1 MKVIIKTKNIQL
13 NEGMESFIEQ
23 KIGTL
28 DKFFGMLK
36 DEKVEKG
43 KPLDEFFIEIEKET
57 KHHRTGPYFLAK
69 AYIHLPGKTL
79 VAQSESDDIRT
90 AIVDVKDEMQQE
102 IKKYKF
108 KNIDAKRRESKKIKE
123 RMKGIG

>member
-1 MKVIIKTKNIQL
+1 MKIIIKTKNIQL
-13 NEGMESFIEQ
+13 NEAMETFIEE

-36 DEKVEKG
+36 NEKVETG
-43 KPLDEFFIEIEKET
+43 RPLDEFFIEIEKET
-57 KHHRTGPYFLAK
+57 KHHRKGPYFLAK
-69 AYIHLPGKTL
+69 AYIHLPGKTV
-79 VAQSESDDIRT
+79 VAQSESEDIRT

-108 KNIDAKRRESKKIKE
+108 KNIEADRRKSRKIKQSL
-123 RMKGIG
+123 KSV

>member
-1 MKVIIKTKNIQL
+1 MKIIIKTKNLSL
-13 NEGMESFIEQ
+13 NDEMESFIET
-23 KIGTL
+23 KIGAL
-28 DKFFGMLK
+28 DKFLGMLK
-36 DEKVEKG
+36 REKVEKG
-43 KPLDEFFIEIEKET
+43 KPLDEFFIEVEKET

-102 IKKYKF
+102 LKKYKF
-108 KNIDAKRRESKKIKE
+108 KNFEAGRRKSRKIKE
-123 RMKGIG
+123 KLKGI

>member
-1 MKVIIKTKNIQL
+1 MKIIIKTKNIQL
-13 NEGMESFIEQ
+13 NEGIEEFIEE

-36 DEKVEKG
+36 DEKAEKG
-43 KPLDEFFIEIEKET
+43 KPMDEFFIEIEKET
-57 KHHRTGPYFLAK
+57 QHHRKGPYFFAK

-79 VAQSESDDIRT
+79 VAASESEDIRT
-90 AIVDVKDEMQQE
+90 AVVDVKDEMQQE

-108 KNIDAKRRESKKIKE
+108 KNIEANRRKSRKIKQNL
-123 RMKGIG
+123 KSV